1 MPWALGRLWRGANL
15 ASSSIFFDH
24 VLGDDHRLLEI
35 LAAMNDAM
43 ANRVNFFEALQQ
55 RRRTGLQVRENP
67 RGGLAMLAKIE
78 LFAQLWPARPAEDQ
92 PGRRGPPIDSTVGE
106 QRFAFRLK
114 QAEFEAARTGVA
126 DENFHCS
133 K

>member
-43 ANRVNFFEALQQ
+43 ANGFHSESAALSQ
-55 RRRTGLQVRENP
+55 EFNDS
-67 RGGLAMLAKIE
+67 KE
-78 LFAQLWPARPAEDQ
+78 C
-92 PGRRGPPIDSTVGE
+92 GPMVGH
-106 QRFAFRLK
+106 R
-114 QAEFEAARTGVA
+114 
-126 DENFHCS
+126 
-133 K
+133 